1 MYLSITELHE
11 EIENQILICDDT
23 EDECTALQGQCKDQA
38 ECIEKAMRKV
48 TEGTRLSARNLDK
61 YNTAQLKS
69 FVCLLFDELHDS
81 KIVLDTFAAS
91 LVNYLDLVNRIGTG
105 TLKPLLK

>member
-48 TEGTRLSARNLDK
+48 TDGTRLSARNLDN
-61 YNTAQLKS
+61 NTIILLNLNHLY
-69 FVCLLFDELHDS
+69 VC
-81 KIVLDTFAAS
+81 
-91 LVNYLDLVNRIGTG
+91 YLTSYMILR
-105 TLKPLLK
+105 

>member
-61 YNTAQLKS
+61 YDAAKLKS
-69 FVCLLFDELHDS
+69 FVCILFEELHNF
-81 KIVLDTFAAS
+81 KIVLDMTPS
-91 LVNYLDLVNRIGTG
+91 QLTLLIIWISPVGLVLV
-105 TLKPLLK
+105 P